1 MCIGFLESLPIPIAV
16 LPSPKDQLYSVSFR
30 LLNLEPNT
38 NGSDIFSTLVE
49 ASLNLKVLDLS
60 SSILPVLL
68 VLPAVLAV
76 GCATV
81 NSAVGAGGAESVT
94 VSVSKSYCPVGL
106 ATVNFTL

>member
-1 MCIGFLESLPIPIAV
+1 MCIGFLETAPRPLAV
-16 LPSPKDQLYSVSFR
+16 LPSPKDQLYSVSFK

-38 NGSDIFSTLVE
+38 NGSTILSTLVE

-60 SSILPVLL
+60 SSILPDVL
-68 VLPAVLAV
+68 VTAPTLAV
-76 GCATV
+76 GCTTV
-81 NSAVGAGGAESVT
+81 NSATGAGGAESVT